1 MINNKNNIVW
11 TAVCSKDFSGCRCCK
26 NQMSS
31 TPKFFLFKIVYDC
44 DIYFLS
50 GGCLDF
56 SFTCE
61 CLSISHELQV
71 GKFMSYHCTTASER
85 RMFSC
90 GGFCAPYIYTLH
102 PFVHE
107 HSCEIPLYMDLQS
120 CTQCL
125 SGSVFRSCFS
135 LVSASEYMLWAF

>member
-44 DIYFLS
+44 DLYFLS

-90 GGFCAPYIYTLH
+90 GGFCAPYIYIL
-102 PFVHE
+102 FI
-107 HSCEIPLYMDLQS
+107 HSYMNTHVKYHCIWICRVALN
-120 CTQCL
+120 
-125 SGSVFRSCFS
+125 VFQGQFLGHV
-135 LVSASEYMLWAF
+135 LV